1 MFIGEGS
8 YGKVYV
14 KDNKAVK
21 KFAKLS
27 HVIQEYVALKYL
39 EGCSYIVHTKG
50 VDFANLELHME
61 LYDTSLRKWLWFE
74 DKTTRDGRKH
84 SEIMKVTHDV
94 LCGLVELHDRELAHG
109 DIKPGN
115 ILIQRNP
122 LKAVLGDCGFV
133 SIAKYAKVERTA
145 DVYRDPI
152 VDHETSH
159 DMYSFGIVFLEMI
172 GGIKMSKQASYNQVR
187 QLITE
192 KVEDESYKRILLSLT
207 HPDKSKR
214 PTSRYVLLKLFNEDP
229 PRWGKNKHVSS
240 SYQLSSMDNEKDNK
254 HIKNSMRTVSRKFN
268 INRAK
273 KGYVAL
279 VSYIDNHTINM
290 KMHNNY
296 IHVTLMI
303 LSALF
308 GRSGFRLEDVMDA
321 CPNQKSTLFY
331 DILDAL
337 MRDAAFIHLLLSP

>member
-1 MFIGEGS
+1 MFLGEGS

-21 KFAKLS
+21 KFAKLA
-27 HVIQEYVALKYL
+27 HVIQEYIALKYL
-39 EGCSYIVHTKG
+39 EDCSYIVHTKG
-50 VDFANLELHME
+50 VDFTNLELHMD

-74 DKTTRDGRKH
+74 DKTTRDGKKH
-84 SEIMKVTHDV
+84 SEIMKVTHDI

-115 ILIQRNP
+115 ILIQKSP

-133 SIAKYAKVERTA
+133 SIAKYAKVDRTA

-172 GGIKMSKQASYNQVR
+172 GQIKISKQASYNQVR
-187 QLITE
+187 QLINE
-192 KVEDESYKRILLSLT
+192 KVEDDSYKRILLSLT

-214 PTSRYVLLKLFNEDP
+214 PTSRYVLSKLFNEDP
-229 PRWGKNKHVSS
+229 PRWGKPTHISS
-240 SYQLSSMDNEKDNK
+240 LSSINSEKESK
-254 HIKNSMRTVSRKFN
+254 SIKNTMKTISDKFD

-279 VSYIDNHTINM
+279 LSYMDNHTISN
-290 KMHNNY
+290 KMNHIY
-296 IHVTLMI
+296 INITIMI
-303 LSALF
+303 LSSLF
-308 GRSGFRLEDVMDA
+308 GSSGFRLKEVMDA
-321 CPNQKSTLFY
+321 CPHQKSSLFY
-331 DILDAL
+331 EILDNL
-337 MRDAAFIHLLLSP
+337 LKDTMFVRLLLAP